1 MDSKYIIID
10 PRPIECFKEKT
21 FSDFKKKDVIK
32 ELFKNIEKSKVES
45 SCFWITECIISGY
58 TLEIFDKLIIY
69 ASKTIHIN
77 NPNLPE
83 FLLNRYNCFLN
94 SIPDIHKKQ
103 LIHCVLS
110 PTFLKTAY

>member
-58 TLEIFDKLIIY
+58 TLEIFDK
-69 ASKTIHIN
+69 
-77 NPNLPE
+77 
-83 FLLNRYNCFLN
+83 
-94 SIPDIHKKQ
+94 
-103 LIHCVLS
+103 
-110 PTFLKTAY
+110 